1 MARLLEKIT
10 SFQNDRVKLVKKLRD
25 KRGRVRENLFVID
38 ELRDLHR
45 ALACGYDIDHLFYC
59 PALDTNAS
67 ALTTLPDSLAYEVP
81 RNLMEKISYRENPS
95 PVVAIMRQKPART
108 LDDFQRDAP
117 ARILGLANLQ
127 KPGNIGA
134 LLRTADAAGFQAVLL
149 IDTALDIYNP
159 NIIRSSTGACFL
171 NNIYHFA
178 SAQALG
184 LLRDG
189 NYTMVAAAV
198 DGDHSLY
205 EANLQA
211 PIAII
216 LGTED
221 QGLDD
226 TWQRACNIRVQI
238 PMAGR
243 LSDSLNVSV
252 AGAVMM
258 YETFRQNTPP
268 GH

>member
-10 SFQNDRVKLVKKLRD
+10 SFQNARIRQVKKLRD
-25 KRGRVRENLFVID
+25 KRERVRENLFVID
-38 ELRDLHR
+38 DLRDLSR
-45 ALACGYDIDHLFYC
+45 ALACDYAIDHLFYC
-59 PALDTNAS
+59 PALDTNGS
-67 ALTTLPDSLAYEVP
+67 ALTPLSDALAFEVP
-81 RNLMEKISYRENPS
+81 RDLMEKISYRDNPS
-95 PVVAIMRQKPART
+95 PVVAVMRQKPART
-108 LDDFQRDAP
+108 LDDFQQESP
-117 ARILGLANLQ
+117 ARILGLVNLQ

-171 NNIYHFA
+171 DNVYHFD
-178 SAQALG
+178 SAQALN
-184 LLRDG
+184 LLRNG
-189 NYTMVAAAV
+189 NYSTVAAAV
-198 DGDHSLY
+198 AGDHSLY
-205 EANLQA
+205 EADLRA

-221 QGLDD
+221 QGLDV
-226 TWQRACNIRVQI
+226 TWQQSCDTRVQI

-258 YETFRQNTPP
+258 YETLRQNMPP
-268 GH
+268 GR

>member
-1 MARLLEKIT
+1 MAHLLEKIT
-10 SFQNDRVKLVKKLRD
+10 SFQNARVKQVKKLRD
-25 KRGRVRENLFVID
+25 KRERIRENLFVID
-38 ELRDLHR
+38 DLRDLKR
-45 ALACGYDIDHLFYC
+45 AMACGYAIDHLFYC
-59 PALDTNAS
+59 PALDANDS
-67 ALTTLPDSLAYEVP
+67 ALTPLPEALAYEVP
-81 RNLMEKISYRENPS
+81 RDLIEKIGYRDNPS
-95 PVVAIMRQKPART
+95 PIVAVMRQKPART
-108 LDDFQRDAP
+108 LNDFQRAAP
-117 ARILGLANLQ
+117 ARILGLVNLQ

-149 IDTALDIYNP
+149 IDTTLDVYNP

-171 NNIYHFA
+171 DNIYHVA
-178 SAQALG
+178 SVQALS
-184 LLRDG
+184 LLRNG
-189 NYTMVAAAV
+189 NYSTVAAAV

-205 EANLQA
+205 DADLRA

-221 QGLDD
+221 QGLDV
-226 TWQRACNIRVQI
+226 TWQQSCDTRVQI

-258 YETFRQNTPP
+258 YETLRQNTPP
-268 GH
+268 DH